1 MGLFHGKCTCGSA
14 RGALTAKRRR
24 YRDEAV
30 EGDDHE
36 PLDGSSRASSAADLL
51 EGNDGFRACH
61 RPFVLRRT
69 RVPARESVR
78 HLLKL
83 HIQSQLRFSGP
94 RSAAKLPRG
103 ASRELWIDIHVVDF
117 VNEVASMWS
126 LVEEN
131 CSCQCGKLQ
140 MSAGARR
147 LYDWE
152 GQHICAVDYAQSTLA
167 AAKEAIEDGDLF
179 PEDERD
185 AHPPQFIP
193 TVSQIVRRLV
203 HIYAHVFHAHFSAV
217 VALRCDH
224 VVNSL
229 FKRFVLFVIE
239 FDLVDRYEFEP
250 LDELIRNLIQPDTPS
265 PRQQA
270 TRITEHGNSPIVAG
284 TSSSS

>member
-1 MGLFHGKCTCGSA
+1 MGLFHGKCTCGAA
-14 RGALTAKRRR
+14 RGTLTAKPRR
-24 YRDEAV
+24 YRDEGV
-30 EGDDHE
+30 EGDDQE
-36 PLDGSSRASSAADLL
+36 TSDGGPCTSSAADLL
-51 EGNDGFRACH
+51 EGNDGFRAYH

-94 RSAAKLPRG
+94 RAATKLPRG
-103 ASRELWIDIHVVDF
+103 ANREMWIDIYVVDF

-131 CSCQCGKLQ
+131 CSCQCGRLQ

-147 LYDWE
+147 SYDWE
-152 GQHICAVDYAQSTLA
+152 GTHICAVDYARSTLA
-167 AAKEAIEDGDLF
+167 AAKEAIEDGELF

-193 TVSQIVRRLV
+193 TVRMIIRRLV

-250 LDELIRNLIQPDTPS
+250 LDELIRNLIQPKTAS
-265 PRQQA
+265 PRQQP
-270 TRITEHGNSPIVAG
+270 TRITEHVDSPAVAG
-284 TSSSS
+284 SSSSS